1 MIPRII
7 CDREPA
13 STPGERPIDCDAAT
27 VSWMGARTSFR
38 VQHISMNSR
47 KRSKLP
53 LAALACIALLST
65 ACGAEFDAGTTSP
78 SELDEEGE
86 VLDDME
92 AALRQSAT
100 PTYVNC
106 SGENLTIAQNAYGL
120 VRARLWNTSSRIQ
133 FVACTMKAVF
143 SATYTYPEQLL
154 QLLREDVPT
163 TIECVSGSSTN
174 ANPETIYLGAQDFET
189 AKSREANQGQPAAQI
204 MADVLIHELAH
215 TKGRFLLPRGNG
227 HPGPACGASCIEH
240 QLTVTNNV
248 SSCLLDIIPHDWS
261 FDPAPHFI
269 PDRDVMA
276 TATGEVTLMP
286 VGTVYGHEQAD
297 ENICFLPE
305 KGIGIVGRSGS
316 SLNALGMYCRNMSDG
331 VEGANGATGGA
342 GTAFSFKCPANE
354 VLIGFRGRVAASLD
368 AIQPVCA
375 LSSSVAAGG
384 TSTNVPTP
392 PTFGASGPVT
402 FERMCPAFQVVKGVR
417 LRTSDVVRRMD
428 VLCQRHDLFRDSW
441 STPGTLLGGTG
452 GAAMDDEHC
461 PSRSVMDK
469 LWGVGDDANNGLL
482 RLGAGCTKVTTACHG
497 CQVTVSGGSNNVNHM
512 LPFRGFQPVEGTGV
526 GLTGQC
532 SGTDGVL
539 VGLTTWRSSG
549 AVRAVRGICATA
561 SLWSN
566 GSSTTTFDT
575 AQVGT
580 PPAGSVAQSFTC
592 PARSFL
598 TGWRIVEDPNLMS
611 ITPRCRTF

>member
-1 MIPRII
+1 M
-7 CDREPA
+7 
-13 STPGERPIDCDAAT
+13 
-27 VSWMGARTSFR
+27 
-38 VQHISMNSR
+38 SMNIK
-47 KRSKLP
+47 KRSDLP
-53 LAALACIALLST
+53 TRKVSLAALACIVLST
-65 ACGAEFDAGTTSP
+65 ACGGEFDGEATSA
-78 SELDEEGE
+78 SDWDEQSE
-86 VLDDME
+86 VLDTME
-92 AALRQSAT
+92 APLRQTAT

-106 SGENLTIAQNAYGL
+106 SGANLTIAQNAYSL
-120 VRARLWNTSSRIQ
+120 VRARLWNTSSRTQ
-133 FVACTMKAVF
+133 FVSCMKKAIF

-154 QLLREDVPT
+154 QLLREDTPT
-163 TIECVSGSSTN
+163 TIECVPGTSGN
-174 ANPETIYLGAQDFET
+174 ADPETINLGAQDFET
-189 AKSREANQGQPAAQI
+189 AKFREANQGQPAANI
-204 MADVLIHELAH
+204 MGEVLIHELAH

-227 HPGPACGASCIEH
+227 HPGPDCGANCIER
-240 QLTVTNNV
+240 QLVVTNNV
-248 SSCLLDIIPHDWS
+248 SSCLSDIIPHDWS
-261 FDPAPHFI
+261 FDPAPHII

-276 TATGEVTLMP
+276 AATGEVTLSP

-316 SLNALGMYCRNMSDG
+316 FLNALGMYCRNMSDG
-331 VEGANGATGGA
+331 VEGANSATGGA
-342 GTAFSFKCPANE
+342 GTEFQFKCPANE
-354 VLIGFRGRVAASLD
+354 VLIGLRGRAGAFLD
-368 AIQPVCA
+368 AVQPVCA
-375 LSSSVAAGG
+375 LSTSVAAGG
-384 TSTNVPTP
+384 TSTNVPSP
-392 PTFGASGPVT
+392 PTFGGSGGAT

-417 LRTSDVVRRMD
+417 LRTSDVVRRID

-482 RLGAGCTKVTTACHG
+482 RLGAGCAKVTTACHG
-497 CQVTVSGGSNNVNHM
+497 CQVTVSSGSSNVNHM
-512 LPFRGFQPVEGTGV
+512 LPFRGFHPIEGTGV

-561 SLWSN
+561 SLWSTL
-566 GSSTTTFDT
+566 SSTTTFNT

-580 PPAGSVAQSFTC
+580 PPVGSVAQSFTC
-592 PARSFL
+592 PAPSFL